1 MAIYQ
6 ITKEFAPSI
15 KSYCPQSVLSNVGM
29 EGFTTLAYFDEDEF
43 LAGILQ
49 FSIGDSKTGNDICA
63 IITYLYVQETFRR
76 CQIATLL
83 LDQLVDVARSAG
95 ISLIEVDL
103 INGQKSMEE
112 LKDFFLS
119 YNFDFCDAGQLY
131 SALAKE
137 YLKFPALQALPKSEI
152 HDLTDI
158 SKEQFA
164 EELKRVISKD
174 YPVSLDLDDYEK
186 KVSSYFFNGSSTCF
200 FLLQKRAT
208 DVLEIVLFAA
218 TENTDNSK
226 KLDLIL
232 SSAKKVRELYNS
244 HTIIRVVA
252 KTKDSQGLLN
262 YLCPDIDPIDMLK
275 GRFVIDQMTNQ

>member
-15 KSYCPQSVLSNVGM
+15 KSYCPQSVLSNVGI

-49 FSIGDSKTGNDICA
+49 FSIDDSKTGSDICA
-63 IITYLYVQETFRR
+63 IITYLYVQENFRR

-83 LDQLVDVARSAG
+83 LDQLFDVARSAG

-103 INGQKSMEE
+103 ISGQKSMEE

-119 YNFDFCDAGQLY
+119 YNFEFNDAGQLY
-131 SALAKE
+131 SALAEE
-137 YLKFPALQALPKSEI
+137 YLKFPALQALPKSDI

-158 SKEQFA
+158 SNERFA
-164 EELKRVISKD
+164 DELKRVISKD
-174 YPVSLDLDDYEK
+174 HPVSMDLDDYEK
-186 KVSSYFFNGSSTCF
+186 KVSSYYSNGSSACF

-252 KTKDSQGLLN
+252 KAKDSQDLIN
-262 YLCPDIDPIDMLK
+262 YLCPDIAPFGIVRGRLMLS
-275 GRFVIDQMTNQ
+275 

>member
-49 FSIGDSKTGNDICA
+49 FSIVDSKTGSGICA
-63 IITYLYVQETFRR
+63 VITYLYVQETFRR
-76 CQIATLL
+76 CRIATLL

-103 INGQKSMEE
+103 INGQKPMEE
-112 LKDFFLS
+112 LKDFFLA
-119 YNFDFCDAGQLY
+119 YNFEFSSSGLLY
-131 SALAKE
+131 SALAE
-137 YLKFPALQALPKSEI
+137 EFLKSEALKALPKSEI
-152 HDLTDI
+152 QDLTDI
-158 SKEQFA
+158 SKERFA
-164 EELKRVISKD
+164 EEIKRITPKD
-174 YPVSLDLDDYEK
+174 CPVSLLLDDYEK
-186 KVSSYFFNGSSTCF
+186 RVSSYFSNGASSGY
-200 FLLQKRAT
+200 LLMQKRAA

-218 TENTDNSK
+218 SGNADNSK

-252 KTKDSQGLLN
+252 KTKDSQDLVK
-262 YLCPDIDPIDMLK
+262 YLCPDIAPIDMLK

>member
-15 KSYCPQSVLSNVGM
+15 KSYCPQSVLSNVGI

-49 FSIGDSKTGNDICA
+49 FSIVDSKTGSGICA
-63 IITYLYVQETFRR
+63 VITYLYVQETFRR
-76 CQIATLL
+76 CRIATLL

-119 YNFDFCDAGQLY
+119 YNFEFSDAGQLY

-186 KVSSYFFNGSSTCF
+186 KVSSCFFNSSSTCF
-200 FLLQKRAT
+200 FLLQKRAA

-262 YLCPDIDPIDMLK
+262 YLCPDIAPFGIVRGHLMLS
-275 GRFVIDQMTNQ
+275 